1 MLRGW
6 YSLQKDTRTESASFS
21 GGLTLIDNKS
31 WYPSRLSTNYGLL
44 ASTNSW
50 NSVPM
55 PGSVLR
61 FQDIEKEDES
71 QIDAVRLIVNDWPVS
86 EALEDAR

>member
-1 MLRGW
+1 
-6 YSLQKDTRTESASFS
+6 
-21 GGLTLIDNKS
+21 
-31 WYPSRLSTNYGLL
+31 
-44 ASTNSW
+44 
-50 NSVPM
+50 M